1 MLQEEAR
8 DSPSLTTTD
17 IERVSEELHYIKQF
31 DQATNDYR
39 DIIWMYFRREVLN
52 KYRNNDLCEIGDEY
66 IRFLRHDKKTVA
78 STVNFVNRNFAN
90 INGIV
95 LMVQAQEYIN
105 APPTE
110 RSHWEQYEIPESQ
123 IQFK

>member
-1 MLQEEAR
+1 MLEEESK
-8 DSPSLTTTD
+8 DSPWLTTTD
-17 IERVSEELHYIKQF
+17 IEQVSEELHYLKQF
-31 DQATNDYR
+31 DQATNEYR

-66 IRFLRHDKKTVA
+66 ISFLHHDKKAVA

-95 LMVQAQEYIN
+95 LMLRAQEYIN
-105 APPTE
+105 VPPTE